1 MPSIILP
8 GRFYSQPPGA
18 LAAADESISSLLLP
32 AGGSMIECA
41 RYQPS
46 SVVPFGAALTEGVGK
61 FGRAIQGSGGGLI
74 LNNADAYSVNAYTAT
89 FVVNITAFDTW
100 GGIFTVSN
108 ADATG
113 RFGLQRNNATTEL
126 RVYHDNT
133 SFTTVTGVTTAD
145 FTAGGDLVFTT
156 SFAGTA
162 TGSLKMYLNGVLKF
176 SGTHSIV
183 PTASSSPRLVLLGER
198 SASATAGTDGKVYL
212 ACLHNRQLDD
222 AEVIALHDNPWQ
234 LFKKRSRI
242 LYFDVASGITA
253 SLTGQS
259 IPASQ
264 GTLTPSVE
272 VALTGQSVT
281 AELGTVTVETGVT
294 AALTG
299 QSATV
304 ELGNVAP
311 AVVGAVT
318 GQAIPVSQG
327 AVVADVSMAVTGQAL
342 TLSEGSV
349 SAEVT
354 APLSGQEVTVSGG
367 DVGIGGDIVRALTG
381 QALTLSQGSVGV
393 LAANDS
399 GVDTHD
405 GGGWLQP
412 VKRRKPSKE
421 VRNEL
426 ERLFRKAE
434 VVAEKVLEVEAPKP
448 ASKPSA
454 VSKTQDIG
462 LPPIAELQGLLMHL
476 RLIQDEM
483 TGQQLE
489 KLAELQ
495 QQMDF
500 ARMYNIR
507 ARAALLAA

>member
-8 GRFYSQPPGA
+8 SRFYSQPPGA

-100 GGIFTVSN
+100 GGVFAVSN

-113 RFGLQRNNATTEL
+113 RFGLQRNNTTTEL

-133 SFTTVTGVTTAD
+133 SFTTVSGVTTAD

-234 LFKKRSRI
+234 LFKPRRRV
-242 LYFDVASGITA
+242 LYFDAAAV
-253 SLTGQS
+253 GQ
-259 IPASQ
+259 
-264 GTLTPSVE
+264 V
-272 VALTGQSVT
+272 
-281 AELGTVTVETGVT
+281 VETDL
-294 AALTG
+294 A
-299 QSATV
+299 
-304 ELGNVAP
+304 
-311 AVVGAVT
+311 
-318 GQAIPVSQG
+318 
-327 AVVADVSMAVTGQAL
+327 QAL
-342 TLSEGSV
+342 TASKAKQFAQAAETD
-349 SAEVT
+349 SAQAIASSKTVAVAQATETDSAQAISADTTKVVAVGQAQETDAATAISSRKTLAVGLVTETEFAQAIAHYKAAGVLQVVEADSAHSIT
-354 APLSGQEVTVSGG
+354 APKYRAVAQVTETDVAIGMTAEGG
-367 DVGIGGDIVRALTG
+367 YVPPFEAHPIRISLDAGYEKLGVRAAYVDGAPGLRMSIYNQTSDLMF
-381 QALTLSQGSVGV
+381 APGSGLVFVPGSDLMFGATASSYPGIKV
-393 LAANDS
+393 
-399 GVDTHD
+399 
-405 GGGWLQP
+405 
-412 VKRRKPSKE
+412 
-421 VRNEL
+421 
-426 ERLFRKAE
+426 E
-434 VVAEKVLEVEAPKP
+434 VV
-448 ASKPSA
+448 
-454 VSKTQDIG
+454 T
-462 LPPIAELQGLLMHL
+462 
-476 RLIQDEM
+476 
-483 TGQQLE
+483 
-489 KLAELQ
+489 
-495 QQMDF
+495 
-500 ARMYNIR
+500 
-507 ARAALLAA
+507 

>member
-8 GRFYSQPPGA
+8 SRFYSQPPGA

-234 LFKKRSRI
+234 LFKPRRRV
-242 LYFDVASGITA
+242 LYFDVASGGLTVALNQAAETDAAQPVGKAKYKAIGQASTTDAAQAITA
-253 SLTGQS
+253 SPVHRLLAQASETDSAQAIASSKTVAVAQATETDAATAISSRKTLAVGLVTETEFAQAIAHYKAAGVLQVVEADSAHS
-259 IPASQ
+259 ITAPKYRA
-264 GTLTPSVE
+264 
-272 VALTGQSVT
+272 VAQVT
-281 AELGTVTVETGVT
+281 ET
-294 AALTG
+294 
-299 QSATV
+299 
-304 ELGNVAP
+304 NVAI
-311 AVVGAVT
+311 G
-318 GQAIPVSQG
+318 
-327 AVVADVSMAVTGQAL
+327 M
-342 TLSEGSV
+342 
-349 SAEVT
+349 T
-354 APLSGQEVTVSGG
+354 AKGG
-367 DVGIGGDIVRALTG
+367 YVPPFEAHPIRISLDAGYEKLGVRAAYVDGAPGLRMSIYNQTSELMF
-381 QALTLSQGSVGV
+381 APGSGLVFVPGSD
-393 LAANDS
+393 LMFGATAS
-399 GVDTHD
+399 SYPGIK
-405 GGGWLQP
+405 L
-412 VKRRKPSKE
+412 
-421 VRNEL
+421 
-426 ERLFRKAE
+426 E
-434 VVAEKVLEVEAPKP
+434 VV
-448 ASKPSA
+448 
-454 VSKTQDIG
+454 T
-462 LPPIAELQGLLMHL
+462 
-476 RLIQDEM
+476 
-483 TGQQLE
+483 
-489 KLAELQ
+489 
-495 QQMDF
+495 
-500 ARMYNIR
+500 
-507 ARAALLAA
+507 